1 MKIFS
6 SKTSKQTLLLFGSQI
21 LMVIIG
27 FGIKAIQTKYLGP
40 EGYGVYA
47 FFGSFTVFT
56 ALFFRFGFFSSLQV
70 LLAENVNPT
79 TEREFFGLGFLINL
93 VVGVLYAIF
102 IFIFSFFIDS
112 IFSTEI
118 GDILRLVS
126 PLTIILP
133 TRSLISAMSIGSN
146 KIHILPIYDNL
157 SKFFFVIVLLLF
169 AYSGTL
175 NVFITIVFNLI
186 TLLFSFFVI
195 YRQFQPLFTN
205 LRVNLSKLWEKTKGF
220 GFNFYLG
227 STANQSTFKLDEL
240 VITFFHGTTANG
252 FYSLANVIGSPMVMG
267 SQALSNSLFKEFTHK
282 NKIPAKVFIY
292 NTAWLVVSII
302 GLYFLAEWVVDSLFG
317 LEFNLVSKYAI
328 GLSVAFFFQGLYQPF
343 NFLSAKS
350 QGKAVRNV
358 ALIEAFINLAGNL
371 LLIPILGVAGA
382 IYTSILAK
390 FIHFMGKLYYYKKYL
405 QKQSING

>member
-1 MKIFS
+1 
-6 SKTSKQTLLLFGSQI
+6 
-21 LMVIIG
+21 MVIIG